1 MTQVSNGGSSEQRH
15 DPEQIDLIDLVMEL
29 WRGKVVI
36 IACVVVVLILAVGYL
51 FVAKEKWV
59 STAIL
64 AEPDIGQVTLY
75 YNALKLSG
83 TDNKNTDKTDTSAAS
98 VVDVTGLYN
107 AALSALSN
115 MLDNQN
121 ESEKLTIGPV
131 SKDNNFPVQVR
142 YVSDNA
148 KEAQKK
154 LTQYLEQIDSNVAAE
169 LYTALKGSIDQ
180 QTVLLEA
187 SLKNQTSVAEEQRTE
202 RLNQIKEALKY
213 AEAANITKPKVQ
225 QAQYVTQDT
234 MFLLGSDGLKA
245 MIQNESTRPL
255 GYSDKYYLTKN
266 NLLDLQH
273 MNIEPK
279 MLHTMRYVM
288 KPDLPTRRNSPRRAI
303 VLALAVLLGGMIG
316 AGIVLGRKVIADY
329 RCRS

>member
-36 IACVVVVLILAVGYL
+36 IASVVVVLILAVGYL

-59 STAIL
+59 SIAIL
-64 AEPDIGQVTLY
+64 TEPDTAQIAGY
-75 YNALKLSG
+75 YNALKVINPDA
-83 TDNKNTDKTDTSAAS
+83 TDATAISF
-98 VVDVTGLYN
+98 VDVQQRVAERYN

-115 MLDNQN
+115 TLDNQ
-121 ESEKLTIGPV
+121 EEPEKLTIEPV
-131 SKDNNFPVQVR
+131 VKGRDFPIQVS
-142 YVSDNA
+142 YVSNNG
-148 KEAQKK
+148 KEAQQK
-154 LTQYLEQIDSNVAAE
+154 LTQYLDQVDRRVATE
-169 LYTALKGSIDQ
+169 LATALKGSIDQ
-180 QTVLLEA
+180 QAAMLEA
-187 SLKNQTSVAEEQRTE
+187 SLKNQTSIAEEQRAK

-213 AEAANITKPKVQ
+213 AEEANITKPQAQ
-225 QAQYVTQDT
+225 QAQYVSQDT
-234 MFLLGSDGLKA
+234 LFLLGSDGLKA
-245 MIQNESTRPL
+245 MIENESTRPL
-255 GYSDKYYLTKN
+255 DLAEKYYLTKN
-266 NLLDLQH
+266 NLLDVQH
-273 MNIEPK
+273 LNVEPEAI
-279 MLHTMRYVM
+279 HTMRYVM